1 MYRAIGDESSWRDG
15 VFSHAAP
22 FQDYQASTSQ
32 FEEGSLGVYARPLN
46 RSEMARNHSSRRK
59 PQRMAGFGSSFRDGS
74 LGNAYRSGILGD
86 TAPAATPPSTINLP
100 TIPGSSAAAT
110 TITIGPNG
118 ITSAP
123 TPPPVVPYFQRPA
136 VQIAA
141 AGGLAVIL
149 YLCLRHK

>member
-22 FQDYQASTSQ
+22 FQDYQASVRQ
-32 FEEGSLGVYARPLN
+32 FEEGSLGAYARPLN
-46 RSEMARNHSSRRK
+46 RSEMARNHATRRR
-59 PQRMAGFGSSFRDGS
+59 PANRMAG
-74 LGNAYRSGILGD
+74 LGGAYRTGVFGD
-86 TAPAATPPSTINLP
+86 TTPVATPTAPSTINLP
-100 TIPGSSAAAT
+100 AIPGSTAAPQ

-123 TPPPVVPYFQRPA
+123 TPPPTVPYLQRPA
-136 VQIAA
+136 VQVAC

-149 YLCLRHK
+149 YLCLRKH

>member
-22 FQDYQASTSQ
+22 FQDYQASVSQ

-46 RSEMARNHSSRRK
+46 RSEMARNHTSRRRAA
-59 PQRMAGFGSSFRDGS
+59 PSRMAGFGAVGTQ
-74 LGNAYRSGILGD
+74 YRSGVFGD
-86 TAPAATPPSTINLP
+86 ATTPAAAPTAPSTINLP
-100 TIPGSSAAAT
+100 AIPGSTAAPQ

-118 ITSAP
+118 VTTAP
-123 TPPPVVPYFQRPA
+123 TAPPVVPYFQRPA
-136 VQIAA
+136 VQIAC

-149 YLCLRHK
+149 YLCLRKH